1 MGKSKIFYYIVE
13 GENEKKLVETIKE
26 KGYIPSGKIR
36 VFNIIHYKIST
47 TFLRTLDSN
56 TTVVLIFDTDVAK
69 LDIFE
74 ENIKLILKNKNVKD
88 IIFIPQIL
96 CIEDELVY
104 STDIKKIE
112 ELLDSKSKREFKAD
126 FNNCSNLLEKLLKKG
141 FDINKIWSRNS
152 DGEFSKYQNSS
163 QKIKKRH

>member
-1 MGKSKIFYYIVE
+1 MGKSKIFYYLVE

-74 ENIKLILKNKNVKD
+74 ENIKLILKNKNERYN
-88 IIFIPQIL
+88 F
-96 CIEDELVY
+96 Y
-104 STDIKKIE
+104 ST
-112 ELLDSKSKREFKAD
+112 
-126 FNNCSNLLEKLLKKG
+126 
-141 FDINKIWSRNS
+141 NS
-152 DGEFSKYQNSS
+152 LY
-163 QKIKKRH
+163 RR

>member
-1 MGKSKIFYYIVE
+1 MRKNRIFYYIVE
-13 GENEKKLVETIKE
+13 GENEKKFIEIIKE
-26 KGYIPSGKIR
+26 KEYIPSGKIR
-36 VFNIIHYKIST
+36 VFNVIQNKIST

-56 TTVVLIFDTDVAK
+56 TIVILVYDTDIVK
-69 LDIFE
+69 LDVLD
-74 ENIKLILKNKNVKD
+74 ENIKLILKNKNVTD